1 MFRSYLPRLEMQVLA
16 AVGHDP
22 ILEKP
27 DAVNAAL
34 SSLSRPALFGVEAPT
49 LTHSQASSRIPHA
62 TPGHLHTYH
71 DLQVR
76 VGFSFR

>member
-34 SSLSRPALFGVEAPT
+34 SSFLDR
-49 LTHSQASSRIPHA
+49 H
-62 TPGHLHTYH
+62 
-71 DLQVR
+71 
-76 VGFSFR
+76 FSGWKRQP